1 MVETVKLSRDDF
13 NLAKRNPRFSSF
25 LVSSKPQ
32 GNHERN
38 HKLWNIASTERDKR
52 TTDTNNEFQSTTQNI
67 KD

>member
-1 MVETVKLSRDDF
+1 MVETAKLSRDDF

-38 HKLWNIASTERDKR
+38 NKLWNIASTERDILHMQVLL
-52 TTDTNNEFQSTTQNI
+52 ECCYI
-67 KD
+67 